1 MPVFCAIVF
10 RFLMEMQ
17 YTPIIFCT
25 LFSCLLQF
33 FKGRFKFYLRLKCII
48 QSPQMH
54 LQLSLMFAIKMSLS
68 QMKFL
73 LMSSGAEYFRT
84 DKNKL
89 QSSQLFASSQI
100 GFMVNNANLKPLTS
114 LPYLM
119 DFPPRVI
126 SLYQQGY
133 VS

>member
-1 MPVFCAIVF
+1 
-10 RFLMEMQ
+10 
-17 YTPIIFCT
+17 
-25 LFSCLLQF
+25 
-33 FKGRFKFYLRLKCII
+33 
-48 QSPQMH
+48 MH